1 MSPAPSSPS
10 SASGPLAESL
20 TPDILGDP
28 WVARHLPVR
37 ESPRKAPGAHHA
49 VLVHQHQAGRAGVPR
64 HAKAVLYI
72 HGHSDYFFQTHLAQA
87 YLETGYE
94 FYALE
99 LRSCA
104 RAGIGHP
111 RPHSVRDL
119 RVHDEEIAKALHV
132 IRTEH
137 GHATVVLNGHST
149 GGLQAVIWA
158 ADHPATVQAVVL
170 NSPWLDLQA
179 SAFMRSYGTAFVD
192 LLSRHDPDR
201 VIPDPRNPRRGAGVP
216 DVYVRSL
223 HQHWE
228 GEWDWD
234 LALKPAVSLPARA
247 GFLTAVRRLHREVH
261 HGLGIQEPVLLCCST
276 TTGPVSP
283 TVQEAQ
289 RSDVVLSVEQML
301 ARAPLLGPD
310 VTVCQVPEGV
320 HDLSLSRPAARAQ
333 YLASVTQ
340 WLRARLG

>member
-1 MSPAPSSPS
+1 MSPEPSS
-10 SASGPLAESL
+10 SAADSLAESV

-28 WVARHLPVR
+28 WVARRVPVQ

-49 VLVHQHQAGRAGVPR
+49 VLVHQHQAGQEGAPR

-72 HGHSDYFFQTHLAQA
+72 HGHSDYFFQTHLAQT
-87 YLETGYE
+87 YLEAGYE

-104 RAGIGHP
+104 RAGAGHP
-111 RPHSVRDL
+111 HPHSVRDL
-119 RVHDEEIAKALHV
+119 RVHDEEIARALHI
-132 IRTEH
+132 IRSEH
-137 GHATVVLNGHST
+137 RHDTVVLNGHST

-201 VIPDPRNPRRGAGVP
+201 VIPDPRSAGYGPGAV
-216 DVYVRSL
+216 DIYVRAL
-223 HQHWE
+223 HQRWE
-228 GEWDWD
+228 GTWDWD
-234 LALKPAVSLPARA
+234 LALKPAVSFPARA

-261 HGLGIQEPVLLCCST
+261 HGPGIQEPVLLCCST
-276 TTGPVSP
+276 TTGRIPP
-283 TVQEAQ
+283 TVEEAQ
-289 RSDVVLSVEQML
+289 RSDIVLSVEQML
-301 ARAPLLGPD
+301 ARAPFLGPD
-310 VTVCQVPEGV
+310 VTVCQIPEGV
-320 HDLSLSRPAARAQ
+320 HDLALSRPAARAQ
-333 YLASVTQ
+333 YLASVTE
-340 WLRARLG
+340 WLHARLG